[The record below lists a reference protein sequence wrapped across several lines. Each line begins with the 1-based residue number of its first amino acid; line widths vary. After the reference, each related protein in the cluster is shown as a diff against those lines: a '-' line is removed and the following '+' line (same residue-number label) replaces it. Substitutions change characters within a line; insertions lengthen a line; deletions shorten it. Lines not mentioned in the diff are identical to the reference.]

1 MKRVII
7 TGGSGQMGRALAAEL
22 AQDGYEVV
30 LLSRNPTRTSRLPQG
45 VRTDK
50 WDGRTADGW
59 EELANG
65 SAAIVNFAGENIGIP
80 PFPWWLPGRKQ
91 RIHETRVNA
100 GRTVV
105 EAVKAATENRAL

>member
-30 LLSRNPTRTSRLPQG
+30 LLSRNPTRISRLPQG

-50 WDGRTADGW
+50 RDGRTADGW

-65 SAAIVNFAGENIGIP
+65 SAAIVNFAGGNIGIP
-80 PFPWWLPGRKQ
+80 PIPWWLPGRKQ
-91 RIHETRVNA
+91 RIHDTRVNA
-100 GRTVV
+100 GRAVV